1 MLCTLFLT
9 LYTSFCASLHFRLF
23 KDIYFFICIRRPNLK
38 AASTQATRA
47 FMQTELQYK
56 KPIKCEEQSVRREEG
71 RRAWRR
77 ARGQLEVPG
86 DWGRVGGPGTVR
98 SQGGASSAPA
108 PPHVPARCRA
118 PGPAASVPSHSWA
131 GSHGRWMPLSC
142 QWAPLPTTVA
152 QACER
157 KYIISDQHRCVS
169 ISQLPPQ
176 WPKAVNCPRVRH
188 A

>member
-1 MLCTLFLT
+1 MLCTLLLT

-77 ARGQLEVPG
+77 AREQLEVPG

-98 SQGGASSAPA
+98 SRGGASSAPA
-108 PPHVPARCRA
+108 LHMCPLAAEPLALQPRCQAILGQGAMADGCHCLVSEPH
-118 PGPAASVPSHSWA
+118 S
-131 GSHGRWMPLSC
+131 
-142 QWAPLPTTVA
+142 
-152 QACER
+152 
-157 KYIISDQHRCVS
+157 
-169 ISQLPPQ
+169 PPQ
-176 WPKAVNCPRVRH
+176 WHRHVRGNILSMISTGVSV
-188 A
+188 